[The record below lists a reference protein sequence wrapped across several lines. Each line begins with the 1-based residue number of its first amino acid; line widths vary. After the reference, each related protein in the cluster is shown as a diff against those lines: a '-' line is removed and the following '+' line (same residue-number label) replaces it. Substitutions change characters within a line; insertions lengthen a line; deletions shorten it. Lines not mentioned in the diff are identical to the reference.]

1 MITPEIRQ
9 LIHTTTARVWPE
21 YSPLLVEAQVLAE
34 SNGDPNARSACGACG
49 LLQLM
54 PATAAGLG
62 LSTDRIFDPAANL
75 QAGITYL
82 RQQFKAFAELP
93 QFDDRLSAALASY
106 NGGRG
111 YVNKALALARQA
123 CGIADT
129 VTPGP
134 WQRWDVA
141 GAYLLDARCVVAGK
155 RPDAAQMLI
164 YVARIRAIHYR
175 LTKGGQA

>member
-1 MITPEIRQ
+1 MTPE
-9 LIHTTTARVWPE
+9 LHEMIHATAARVWPE
-21 YSPLLVEAQVLAE
+21 YSPVLVEAQVLAE
-34 SNGDPNARSACGACG
+34 SNGDPDARSSAGACG

-62 LSTDRIFDPAANL
+62 LRGDRIFDPAANL
-75 QAGITYL
+75 EAGVRYL
-82 RQQFKAFAELP
+82 QQQFEAFGELP
-93 QFDDRLSAALASY
+93 QYYDRVSAALASY

-123 CGIADT
+123 CGVSDLA
-129 VTPGP
+129 TPGP

-141 GAYLLDARCVVAGK
+141 SAFLADPRCVVGGK
-155 RPDAAQMLI
+155 RPDAAQMLV

-175 LTKGGQA
+175 LIKGGQA